1 MPILKANLEK
11 KSSADIAVMGIE
23 LIGSVLGGASP
34 ADVKLVKVTGPET
47 GVLLGYLS
55 DPTKFGDVKDGAFTI
70 LDDHGTVVSSIEP
83 GKKYV
88 LTLLIK
94 DNGDYDLSKEEKTI
108 VDPVVILTRKTLTP
122 NYIVPGFS
130 LRQQLNQNNFRHS
143 V

>member
-1 MPILKANLEK
+1 MPLLKTNLDK

-23 LIGSVLGGASP
+23 LTGSVLVGTFPTPP
-34 ADVKLVKVTGPET
+34 ANVKLVKVTGPKT

-70 LDDHGTVVSSIEP
+70 LDDNGTVVSSIEP

-108 VDPVVILTRKTLTP
+108 VDYSDRKSVV
-122 NYIVPGFS
+122 
-130 LRQQLNQNNFRHS
+130 
-143 V
+143 